1 MASALA
7 GAPDAFR
14 TNFASSQYTRVRFIA
29 AGLYAASILGLVLG
43 AMMWWWATEHR
54 REVAVLQEN
63 VSRVQQQ
70 ASLVRDDLRGVGFS
84 PDDPASVE
92 ALTKQ
97 VAALNQMLEG
107 KAFSWTALLNDL
119 EAAIP
124 RNVSVSSIRP
134 DLRTRTL
141 TLDGVALTLQDV
153 TALMTALQ
161 GGGRFTDVF
170 LQQQRI
176 TENNRTEFTIQSTYR
191 GRS

>member
-1 MASALA
+1 MI

-14 TNFASSQYTRVRFIA
+14 TNFASSEYPRVRLIA
-29 AGLYAASILGLVLG
+29 AALYAGSALGILLG
-43 AMMWWWATEHR
+43 AMMWWWASQNRGE
-54 REVAVLQEN
+54 AALLQEN

-70 ASLVRDDLRGVGFS
+70 ASRVRDDLRGVGFS
-84 PDDPASVE
+84 PDDTAAVE
-92 ALTKQ
+92 ALAKQ
-97 VAALNQMLEG
+97 VAALNQVLET

-134 DLRTRTL
+134 DLRTKTL
-141 TLDGVALTLQDV
+141 TFDGVALTLQDV

-161 GGGRFTDVF
+161 ESGRFSDVF

-176 TENNRTEFTIQSTYR
+176 TENNRTEFSIACTYR

>member
-1 MASALA
+1 MASAFP
-7 GAPDAFR
+7 GALDAFR
-14 TNFASSQYTRVRFIA
+14 TNFASSQYARVRLIA
-29 AGLYAASILGLVLG
+29 AGLYAASMLGLVLG
-43 AMMWWWATEHR
+43 TMMWWWASENR
-54 REVAVLQEN
+54 REMTLLQEN

-70 ASLVRDDLRGVGFS
+70 ASRVRDDLRGVGFS
-84 PDDPASVE
+84 PDDPASVD
-92 ALTKQ
+92 ALAKQ
-97 VAALNQMLEG
+97 VAALNQVLEG

-119 EAAIP
+119 EAAVP
-124 RNVSVSSIRP
+124 RNVSVNSIRP
-134 DLRTRTL
+134 DLRTKTL

-161 GGGRFTDVF
+161 EGGRFTDVF